1 LASRPARAAALG
13 ADAFISIHHDSTQPR
28 YLSKW
33 TTEDCRTASYSDN
46 FRGYGVFYSDK
57 NKQAAKSLL
66 LARLVGGAMRA
77 SGVPFS
83 PHHAENVPGEGR
95 PIVDRADGVY
105 LHRELRVLKLA
116 SMPALLLE
124 AGVIVNRQEQL
135 EIASANRRLNT
146 ARAVASAF
154 AEFCTS
160 VNAVVGWGAEPGRSL
175 AARLPLH
182 RFVLSRAWVR
192 PQSHAGT
199 AIRAWAGQR
208 VASGAGQ
215 CQSKG
220 WRSRVR
226 GRLTQ

>member
-1 LASRPARAAALG
+1 
-13 ADAFISIHHDSTQPR
+13 
-28 YLSKW
+28 
-33 TTEDCRTASYSDN
+33 
-46 FRGYGVFYSDK
+46 
-57 NKQAAKSLL
+57 
-66 LARLVGGAMRA
+66 MRA

-116 SMPALLLE
+116 SMPAVLLE
-124 AGVIVNRQEQL
+124 AGVIVNRQEEL

-154 AEFCTS
+154 GILQ
-160 VNAVVGWGAEPGRSL
+160 NAVVGGAEGEPRCQASPSPICIVPRLGTTSVLMRAPQFGR
-175 AARLPLH
+175 
-182 RFVLSRAWVR
+182 
-192 PQSHAGT
+192 
-199 AIRAWAGQR
+199 GQGSTR
-208 VASGAGQ
+208 VASGAG